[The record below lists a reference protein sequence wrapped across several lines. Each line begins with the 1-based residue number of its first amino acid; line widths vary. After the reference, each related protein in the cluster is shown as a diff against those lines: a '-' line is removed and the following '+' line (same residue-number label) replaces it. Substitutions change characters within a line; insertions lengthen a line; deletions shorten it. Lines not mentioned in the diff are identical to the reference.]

1 MKSSQRLG
9 LIALRILLLN
19 ISTACFLLPIHSP
32 TICATLR
39 IWRRRF
45 FLLIYRNLTSFNND
59 SKLSTWI
66 YRITINKCLSY
77 RRSIARRK
85 NIAQIVPID
94 NTDTNKIK
102 DNQNVEKS
110 VLKHEND
117 EILRSEIYSMGN
129 DYSVVIH
136 LKYYES
142 LGNKEIAEILGLP
155 IRTVETRI
163 YRAKKRLRKRLEKTN
178 YRWEVN

>member
-1 MKSSQRLG
+1 MVDK
-9 LIALRILLLN
+9 IELN
-19 ISTACFLLPIHSP
+19 EKLTEIGFDSFEDIVTKYQHSVFSTAYSFTNNMCDAEDL
-32 TICATLR
+32 AQEV
-39 IWRRRF
+39 

-102 DNQNVEKS
+102 DNQKC
-110 VLKHEND
+110 
-117 EILRSEIYSMGN
+117 
-129 DYSVVIH
+129 
-136 LKYYES
+136 
-142 LGNKEIAEILGLP
+142 
-155 IRTVETRI
+155 
-163 YRAKKRLRKRLEKTN
+163 
-178 YRWEVN
+178 